1 MLVYAN
7 KYLAHFILLF
17 FHYCRQMANSF
28 KPGGIHACLGY
39 WADVLKAGS
48 WVLDI
53 IENGYSVPFKTI
65 APEAEFPNNAG
76 KKK

>member
-1 MLVYAN
+1 
-7 KYLAHFILLF
+7 
-17 FHYCRQMANSF
+17 MANSF